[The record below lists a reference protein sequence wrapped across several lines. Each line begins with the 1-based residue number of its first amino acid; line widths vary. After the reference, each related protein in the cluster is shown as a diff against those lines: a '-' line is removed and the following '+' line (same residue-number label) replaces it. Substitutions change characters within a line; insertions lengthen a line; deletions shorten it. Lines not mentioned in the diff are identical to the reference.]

1 MLAITDKGP
10 FSYLLQD
17 ERCFTALI
25 PACGNGH
32 AKVVT
37 TLINNGADVN
47 YGSKVHTCSQ
57 HPQSLFNA

>member
-1 MLAITDKGP
+1 MVLGIIDKGQ

-17 ERCFTALI
+17 ERCLTALI

-47 YGSKVHTCSQ
+47 YGSKVRTCSQ
-57 HPQSLFNA
+57 HAQSLI